1 MNISSIQ
8 IKNYRSISDA
18 KLSLKDVTVILGKNN
33 EGKSNILMAINV
45 AISALQVHAAIKRRP
60 IRYRLRQDNESYEW
74 KRDYPVNK
82 QKGDKRKKKS
92 KFILDFTLDNN
103 EIDEFR
109 KEIGHQLNGSLPIQI
124 EYSNDDEAIIKVVKP
139 GKGSKPLNEKTK
151 KICKYIAEHLEFN
164 YIPAVR
170 TVEHSMDIINEQISD
185 RLRKERE
192 NKEYQ
197 AALDKIKDLESN
209 IIKKLSEEIK
219 TSLSGF
225 LPDLKD
231 VSLQSEDLGL
241 LIRHRQDYSLMI
253 DDGNST
259 DLLNKG
265 DGVKSLVALSL
276 LKNKKT
282 IPNSASVIAIEEPES
297 HLHPSAIEVL
307 RRTIIALSDQSQV
320 IVSTHNPQFV
330 NRNDIESNI
339 IVENG
344 NAKTASNIREIR
356 EVLGVKLSDN
366 LYGAKLIL
374 FVEGITDK
382 RILLPL
388 LSKKSSRLKKALDE
402 KELVIHPISG
412 TDHVELHLSM
422 ARTMVSDYYVFFDN
436 DQAGRTAVK
445 NCIDKSLLEAKDYL
459 LAKYTDMGK
468 DSEIEDMLD
477 MGLYKDTIK
486 DKCDVDINN
495 GEFKAKN
502 KKWSERIRIVFDK
515 SAKMM
520 DDNTLDEIKLSVSSL
535 VKDNVSKALRPEGD
549 ELLQKLIC
557 ALERRL

>member
-18 KLSLKDVTVILGKNN
+18 KLSLKDMTVILGKNN

-45 AISALQVHAAIKRRP
+45 AISALQIHAAIKRRL
-60 IRYRLRQDNESYEW
+60 IRYRLKQDNESYEW
-74 KRDYPVNK
+74 ERDYPVDK

-103 EIDEFR
+103 EIEEFR

-124 EYSNDDEAIIKVVKP
+124 DFSNDDVATIKVVKQ
-139 GKGSKPLNEKTK
+139 GKGSKSLNEKSRK
-151 KICKYIAEHLEFN
+151 VCKYIAEHVEFN

-170 TVEHSMDIINEQISD
+170 TIEHSMSIIDAEISD

-197 AALDKIKDLESN
+197 AALEKIKDLESN
-209 IIKKLSEEIK
+209 IINRLSEEIK
-219 TSLSGF
+219 TSLSVF

-231 VSLQSEDLGL
+231 VSLYSEDLGL

-276 LKNKKT
+276 LKNKKS

-297 HLHPSAIEVL
+297 HLHPSAIELL
-307 RRTIIALSDQSQV
+307 RKAIVALSEKSQV

-330 NRNDIESNI
+330 NRNEIESNI

-344 NAKTASNIREIR
+344 NAKIASNIREIR

-382 RILLPL
+382 KILLPL
-388 LSKKSSRLKKALDE
+388 LRKKSIRLKKALDE
-402 KELVIHPISG
+402 KELVIHPING

-422 ARTMVSDYYVFFDN
+422 ARTMVSDYFVFFDN
-436 DQAGRTAVK
+436 DHAGRTAIK
-445 NCIDKSLLEAKDYL
+445 NCVDKSLLEVKDYL

-477 MGLYKDTIK
+477 MGLYKDTINNK
-486 DKCDVDINN
+486 YGVDINI

-520 DDNTLDEIKLSVSSL
+520 DDNILDEIKLSVSSL
-535 VKDNVSKALRPEGD
+535 VKDNVSKALRTEGD
-549 ELLQKLIC
+549 ELLQKLISV
-557 ALERRL
+557 LESRL

>member
-45 AISALQVHAAIKRRP
+45 AITALQVHAAIKRRP

-74 KRDYPVNK
+74 ERDYPVNK

-92 KFILDFTLDNN
+92 IFILDFTLDNN

-124 EYSNDDEAIIKVVKP
+124 EYFNDDEAIIKVVKP

-151 KICKYIAEHLEFN
+151 KVCKYIAEHLEFN

-170 TVEHSMDIINEQISD
+170 TVEHSMDIINAQISD

-219 TSLSGF
+219 TSLGGF

-307 RRTIIALSDQSQV
+307 RKTIIALSDQSQV

-344 NAKTASNIREIR
+344 NAKSASNIREIR

-382 RILLPL
+382 KILLPL
-388 LSKKSSRLKKALDE
+388 LNEKSSRLKKALDE

-445 NCIDKSLLEAKDYL
+445 NCIDKNLLEAKDYR

-486 DKCDVDINN
+486 DKYDVDINI

-549 ELLQKLIC
+549 ELLQKLISV
-557 ALERRL
+557 LESRL

>member
-1 MNISSIQ
+1 MKISSIQ

-18 KLSLKDVTVILGKNN
+18 KLSLEDMTVLLGKNN

-45 AISALQVHAAIKRRP
+45 AISALQVHATIKRTP
-60 IRYRLRQDNESYEW
+60 LRYRSRQDNEYYDWE
-74 KRDYPVNK
+74 RDYPVDK
-82 QKGDKRKKKS
+82 QKGDKRNKKS
-92 KFILDFTLDNN
+92 KFILDFTLDYN
-103 EIDEFR
+103 EVEEFR

-124 EYSNDDEAIIKVVKP
+124 EYSNDDRATIKVVKQ
-139 GKGSKPLNEKTK
+139 GKGSKSLNEKSQK
-151 KICKYIAEHLEFN
+151 VCKYIAEHIEFN

-170 TVEHSMDIINEQISD
+170 TVEHSMDIINAQISD

-197 AALDKIKDLESN
+197 AALDKIKDLELK
-209 IIKKLSEEIK
+209 IINKLSEEIK
-219 TSLSGF
+219 VSLSDF

-231 VSLQSEDLGL
+231 VSLHSEDLGL
-241 LIRHRQDYSLMI
+241 MIRHRQDYSLII

-259 DLLNKG
+259 NLLNKG

-282 IPNSASVIAIEEPES
+282 VPNSASVIAIEEPES

-307 RRTIIALSDQSQV
+307 RKTTIALSDKPQV

-330 NRNDIESNI
+330 NRNEIESNI
-339 IVENG
+339 IVDNG
-344 NAKTASNIREIR
+344 NAKAASNIREIR
-356 EVLGVKLSDN
+356 EILGVKLSDN

-374 FVEGITDK
+374 FVEGVTDK
-382 RILLPL
+382 KILLPL
-388 LSKKSSRLKKALDE
+388 LSKKSRRLKKAIDE
-402 KELVIHPISG
+402 KELMIHPING

-445 NCIDKSLLEAKDYL
+445 NCIEKGLLEAKDYL

-468 DSEIEDMLD
+468 DSEIEDMLN
-477 MGLYKDTIK
+477 MELYRETIYGK
-486 DKCDVDINN
+486 YDVDINI
-495 GEFKAKN
+495 GEFRAKN
-502 KKWSERIRIVFDK
+502 KKWSERIKIVFNK
-515 SAKMM
+515 SSKMM
-520 DDNTLDEIKLSVSSL
+520 EDSTLDEIKLSVSSL
-535 VKDNVSKALRPEGD
+535 VKDNVSKALRPEGN
-549 ELLQKLIC
+549 ELLQKLIS
-557 ALERRL
+557 ALEKRL